1 MFIAAVTLMT
11 GDLNMSMVTKEIES
25 AEKKTAELVEILTK
39 RMNNLHVRIR
49 VQYFVVM
56 LQNKCFGVICG
67 HIDHCL

>member
-25 AEKKTAELVEILTK
+25 AEKMTAELVEILTK

-56 LQNKCFGVICG
+56 LQNKCFCVICG